1 MIITTPED
9 IERIKVYSNIV
20 DEYKSKIREI
30 KHGVI
35 TRLESAFAYGIG
47 FDDIEQVYT
56 KNDSEYES
64 NLSLGEFQYSKKK
77 FVDERNDICKMVNG
91 AKYPQGF
98 SNPLL
103 TDDVVISITIRVRI
117 YFDGCTPRVYVYLDF
132 VKSAELMINFIS
144 KEYSTN
150 EFRTNLP
157 SANDATCTLDDAIKF
172 MEWFYEN
179 DAFKL

>member
-9 IERIKVYSNIV
+9 IERIKVYNSIV
-20 DEYKSKIREI
+20 NEYKSKIREI

-35 TRLESAFAYGIG
+35 TRLESAFVYGIG
-47 FDDIEQVYT
+47 FDDVEPVYT

-64 NLSLGEFQYSKKK
+64 NLKLGEFQYSKKK
-77 FVDERNDICKMVNG
+77 FIKERNDICETLNSFIYAEG
-91 AKYPQGF
+91 C
-98 SNPLL
+98 SNPLQ
-103 TDDVVISITIRVRI
+103 TDDDIIEVEIRVRI

-132 VKSAELMINFIS
+132 GKSAELMVNFIS

-157 SANDATCTLDDAIKF
+157 SADDETCTLDDAIKF

-179 DAFKL
+179 DAFEL

>member
-9 IERIKVYSNIV
+9 MERIKVYRNIV
-20 DEYKSKIREI
+20 DEYNSKIRAI
-30 KHGVI
+30 KHAVI
-35 TRLESAFAYGIG
+35 TRLESAFVYGIG

-64 NLSLGEFQYSKKK
+64 NLNLGEFQYNKKK
-77 FVDERNDICKMVNG
+77 FVNERNDICEMLNG

-103 TDDVVISITIRVRI
+103 TDDAIISITIRIRI
-117 YFDGCTPRVYVYLDF
+117 HFDGCTPRVYVYLDF
-132 VKSAELMINFIS
+132 GKSAELMVNFIS

-157 SANDATCTLDDAIKF
+157 SADDETCTLDDSIKF
-172 MEWFYEN
+172 MKWFYEN
-179 DAFKL
+179 DAFKF